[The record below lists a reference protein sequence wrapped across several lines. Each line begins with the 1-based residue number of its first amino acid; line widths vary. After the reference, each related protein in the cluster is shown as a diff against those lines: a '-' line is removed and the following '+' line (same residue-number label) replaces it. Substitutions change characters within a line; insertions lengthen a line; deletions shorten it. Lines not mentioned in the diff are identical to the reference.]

1 MTLGDVLAHLD
12 DETAAAEAIL
22 RLGDLRLLSDAR
34 ERAKAEGLDLA
45 SFARAAVQRYAA
57 AVPDEEWTTLMGLLG
72 RTDDPGAV
80 CLRRAFAF
88 VLWPLGQDQS

>member
-22 RLGDLRLLSDAR
+22 RLGDLKLLADAR
-34 ERAKAEGLDLA
+34 ERAEAEGIDLA
-45 SFARAAVQRYAA
+45 DFARVAVQRYAA
-57 AVPDEEWTTLMGLLG
+57 AASDEEWITLMGLLG
-72 RTDDPGAV
+72 RAHDPAAA

-88 VLWPLGQDQS
+88 ALSR

>member
-22 RLGDLRLLSDAR
+22 RLGDLRLLSGAR
-34 ERAKAEGLDLA
+34 ERAEAEGLALA
-45 SFARAAVQRYAA
+45 DFARAAVQRYAA
-57 AVPDEEWTTLMGLLG
+57 AAPDEEWITLMGLLG
-72 RTDDPGAV
+72 RTDDPGAT

-88 VLWPLGQDQS
+88 ALRQQQQ